1 MPEKIKL
8 ALLWHMHQPFY
19 KDSLRGFLEMPW
31 VRLHALKDY
40 WGMVAMLEDFPLARV
55 TFNMVPSLLF
65 QIEEFLA
72 HPEIDPLFTLAFQP
86 VSSLSD
92 EQKLSMLENFFQA
105 NYDHQIARFPR
116 FEELFQRAQLSHTPD
131 SMTGLR
137 QFGAQDLL
145 DLQVLSQLCWIDE
158 IYLAQDVV
166 TRSLVEK
173 GRRFSDDDKAR
184 LRDKEMELLSRLIPT
199 YRQAAER
206 GQVELSTTPF
216 FHPILPLL
224 CDSSIASQSQP
235 RSPFPAQ
242 PFRYPHDAA
251 LQLKKAIEQHQR
263 LFGRAPS
270 GVWPSEG
277 SVSNAALDVISNTG
291 FMWTATDEGI
301 LARSLGLTFHRTPS
315 GEIHHSEMLH
325 SPYRYRNTP
334 LHIFFRDRE
343 LSDAIGFHYS
353 RMPAADAVANFVHRI
368 KSSVKLSRESVPCV
382 SVILDGENA
391 WDYFPENGRPFLRA
405 LYKRLTEDPGFEMVT
420 FSEACAQLGSHERR
434 LENIWPGSWINS
446 DFSIWIGDPEDNRAW
461 ELLTEAREAMEFFS
475 KAHPDFAESPRGKSA
490 WESLL
495 AAEGSD
501 WCWWYGPEHSTVNDL
516 RFDRLFRSHLINCY
530 QQMGL
535 SVPGSLAQP
544 LKRQIPKR
552 LHNLP
557 LGKVHP
563 SIDGRVSS
571 YFEWMGAGS
580 IEESQT
586 TMHQGR
592 KCFERV
598 LYGWDEENV
607 FLRVDLPESLW
618 ENHQSIDVRVYFDA
632 GNCLV
637 FKDITAKQGAISVLF
652 REEKLALDRP
662 VDSAEAEPAFDRM
675 FEARFRKSL
684 WPAQP
689 ESALSFYVLLEVG
702 GVPVERIPTHGSLTI
717 DDTLF
722 E

>member
-19 KDSLRGFLEMPW
+19 KDSLRGLLEMPW

-40 WGMVAMLEDFPLARV
+40 WGMVAMLDDFPRARM
-55 TFNMVPSLLF
+55 TFNVVPSLLS
-65 QIEEFLA
+65 QIEDFLA
-72 HPEIDPLFTLAFQP
+72 HPEVDPLFTLAFQP
-86 VSSLSD
+86 VSSLTD
-92 EQKLSMLENFFQA
+92 DQKLSMLENFFQA
-105 NYDHQIARFPR
+105 NYEHQIARFPR
-116 FEELFQRAQLSHTPD
+116 FEELFQRAHQSPGPP
-131 SMTGLR
+131 SSARLR

-145 DLQVLSQLCWIDE
+145 DLQVLSQLCWFDE
-158 IYLAQDVV
+158 IYLTRDPV

-173 GRRFSDDDKAR
+173 GRRFSDEDKAR
-184 LRDKEMELLSRLIPT
+184 LRDREVEILSHLVPI

-242 PFRYPHDAA
+242 PFRYPQDAA
-251 LQLKKAIEQHQR
+251 LQLNRAVEQHQR
-263 LFGRAPS
+263 LFGQVPS

-277 SVSNAALDVISNTG
+277 SVSNAALDVISDAG
-291 FMWTATDEGI
+291 FLWTATDEGI
-301 LARSLGLTFHRTPS
+301 LARSLGLAFHRAPS

-325 SPYRYRNTP
+325 APYRYRNTS

-353 RMPAADAVANFVHRI
+353 RMPAGDAAENFVHRV
-368 KSSVKLSRESVPCV
+368 KSSVKLSRESAPCV

-391 WDYFPENGRPFLRA
+391 WDYFPENGRPFLKA
-405 LYKRLTEDPGFEMVT
+405 LYQRLTEDPGLEMVT
-420 FSEACAQLGSHERR
+420 FSEACAQLSTHERR

-461 ELLTEAREAMEFFS
+461 ELLSETREAMEIFT
-475 KAHPDFAESPRGKSA
+475 KTHPDFAGSPRGKAA

-501 WCWWYGPEHSTVNDL
+501 WCWWYGPEHSTVNDF

-535 SVPGSLAQP
+535 SIPGSLAQP

-552 LHNLP
+552 LHILP
-557 LGKVHP
+557 LGRVHP

-580 IEESQT
+580 IEESQS

-592 KCFERV
+592 KSFERL

-607 FLRVDLPESLW
+607 FIRIDLPEPLLES
-618 ENHQSIDVRVYFDA
+618 HPAVDVRLYFDA
-632 GNCLV
+632 DTCLV
-637 FKDITAKQGAISVLF
+637 FKDAAAKHVALSVLL
-652 REEKLALDRP
+652 REEKVPAERAVDRA
-662 VDSAEAEPAFDRM
+662 DAEPAFDRM
-675 FEARFRKSL
+675 FEARIRKSL

-689 ESALSFYVLLEVG
+689 GGALSFYVLLEIG
-702 GVPVERIPTHGSLTI
+702 GVPVERIPMHGNLRV
-717 DDTLF
+717 DDTSF

>member
-19 KDSLRGFLEMPW
+19 KDSLQGLMEMPW

-40 WGMVAMLEDFPLARV
+40 WGMVAMLEDFPRARM
-55 TFNMVPSLLF
+55 TFNVVPSLLA
-65 QIEEFLA
+65 QIEDFLA
-72 HPEIDPLFTLAFQP
+72 HPDIDPLFTLAFQP
-86 VSSLSD
+86 VSSLTD
-92 EQKLSMLENFFQA
+92 NQKLSMLENFFQA
-105 NYDHQIARFPR
+105 NYEHQIARFPR
-116 FEELFQRAQLSHTPD
+116 LEELYQRAHLSPD
-131 SMTGLR
+131 PTSINRLR
-137 QFGAQDLL
+137 QFGTQDLL
-145 DLQVLSQLCWIDE
+145 DLQVLSQLCWFDE
-158 IYLAQDVV
+158 IYLTRDVV

-173 GRRFSDDDKAR
+173 GRRFSDEDKAM
-184 LRDKEMELLSRLIPT
+184 LRDKEMELLSRLIPV

-235 RSPFPAQ
+235 RSPFPIQ
-242 PFRYPHDAA
+242 PFRYPQDAA
-251 LQLKKAIEQHQR
+251 LQLKKAVEQHQR
-263 LFGRAPS
+263 LFGRVPS

-277 SVSNAALDVISNTG
+277 SVSNAALDVISDSG
-291 FMWTATDEGI
+291 FSWTATDEGI
-301 LARSLGLTFHRTPS
+301 LARSLGLAFHRTPS

-325 SPYRYRNTP
+325 ASYQYRNTP
-334 LHIFFRDRE
+334 LRIFFRDRE

-353 RMPAADAVANFVHRI
+353 RMPAQEAVENFIHRI
-368 KSSVKLSRESVPCV
+368 KSSVKLSRESSPCV
-382 SVILDGENA
+382 SIILDGENA
-391 WDYFPENGRPFLRA
+391 WDYFPENGRPFLKG
-405 LYKRLTEDPGFEMVT
+405 LYQRLTEDPGVEMVT
-420 FSEACAQLGSHERR
+420 FSDACALLSAHERR

-461 ELLTEAREAMEFFS
+461 ELLSDAREAMEIFT
-475 KAHPDFAESPRGKSA
+475 KDHPDFTESLCGKSA

-530 QQMGL
+530 QQMGRT
-535 SVPGSLAQP
+535 VPGSLAQP

-563 SIDGRVSS
+563 AIDGRVSS

-580 IEESQT
+580 IEETQS

-607 FLRVDLPESLW
+607 FLRVDLPEALL
-618 ENHQSIDVRVYFDA
+618 ENYQPVDVRVYFDA

-637 FKDITAKQGAISVLF
+637 FKDVTAPQGAISVLF
-652 REEKLALDRP
+652 REEK
-662 VDSAEAEPAFDRM
+662 VGAERAVNRADAEPAFDKM

-684 WPAQP
+684 WPVPP
-689 ESALSFYVLLEVG
+689 EGALSFYVLLEIG
-702 GVPVERIPTHGSLTI
+702 GVPVERIPMHGSLTV
-717 DDTLF
+717 DDTLL